1 MRILA
6 VDTALGLCSALVM
19 DTATDQIIARESL
32 LMDRGHAEA
41 LMPLLE
47 RVMAH
52 VPEGFSSLERI
63 ATTVGP
69 GSFTG
74 LRVGLSAARAIALA
88 TSLPIVG
95 ITTLSAFAAPY
106 LGDGSDRN
114 VASVIDARHQHVYL
128 QISGSHG
135 RIIVPPCIIPIVEA
149 EALIFS
155 AEARI
160 VGSGASLFAKLADA
174 SHSKTI
180 CEADQAGPDCEW
192 VARLAAFA
200 NPEDARPTPL
210 YLRPPDAIPQQNGR
224 IALQ

>member
-41 LMPLLE
+41 LMPLVE
-47 RVMAH
+47 RVMDK
-52 VPEGFSSLERI
+52 VPGGFSSLERI

-106 LGDGSDRN
+106 LGDGSERN
-114 VASVIDARHQHVYL
+114 VPSVIDARHQHVYL
-128 QISGSHG
+128 QISGGQG
-135 RIIVPPCIIPIVEA
+135 RIITPPCIIPILEA
-149 EALIFS
+149 EALILS

-160 VGSGASLFAKLADA
+160 VGSGASLFANLAEASKL
-174 SHSKTI
+174 KVI

-192 VARLAAFA
+192 VAKLAAFA

>member
-19 DTATDQIIARESL
+19 DTATDHIIARESVP
-32 LMDRGHAEA
+32 MDRGHAEA
-41 LMPLLE
+41 LMPLIE
-47 RVMAH
+47 RLMTN
-52 VPEGFSSLERI
+52 VPEGFSSLSRI

-74 LRVGLSAARAIALA
+74 LRVGLSAARAMALA
-88 TSLPIVG
+88 TSLPVVG
-95 ITTLSAFAAPY
+95 ITTLSAFAAPF
-106 LGDGSDRN
+106 LAADNTRN

-128 QISGSHG
+128 QISGDHG
-135 RIIVPPCIIPIVEA
+135 RIIVPPCIIPLVEA
-149 EALIFS
+149 EALVLS

-160 VGSGASLFAKLADA
+160 VGSAASLFANLAETSQSKL
-174 SHSKTI
+174 I
-180 CEADQAGPDCEW
+180 CEPDQAGPDCEW

-200 NPEDARPTPL
+200 NPEDARPIPL
-210 YLRPPDAIPQQNGR
+210 YLRPPDAVPQQNGR

>member
-19 DTATDQIIARESL
+19 DTVTDQVIARESL
-32 LMDRGHAEA
+32 SMDRGHAEA
-41 LMPLLE
+41 LMPLVE
-47 RVMAH
+47 RVMAK
-52 VPEGFSSLERI
+52 VPDGFSSLERV

-74 LRVGLSAARAIALA
+74 LRVGLSAGRAMALA

-95 ITTLSAFAAPY
+95 ITTLSAFAAPF
-106 LGDGSDRN
+106 LGEGSDRM

-128 QISGSHG
+128 QISGG
-135 RIIVPPCIIPIVEA
+135 RGHIHVPPCIIPLAEA
-149 EALIFS
+149 EALILS

-160 VGSGASLFAKLADA
+160 VGSAASLFANLAE
-174 SHSKTI
+174 SSRFKVI

-200 NPEDARPTPL
+200 DPDEARPTPL
-210 YLRPPDAIPQQNGR
+210 YLRPPDATPQQNGR